1 MKNKSSML
9 DTAVVLLLMG
19 MFILLS
25 IGVMVLGIS
34 VYNNTNELS
43 SENYAQRTVLSYI
56 ANQVRRGDT
65 SGGVE
70 LRDIDGVS
78 ALVFRQDFDGTDYLT
93 CLYAYDGAL
102 RELFTEDG
110 SEQELASGIP
120 IMPVAALS
128 FAVRDGLIEVK
139 VTDEE
144 SGQPQS
150 LLLSPRSGVNRR

>member
-19 MFILLS
+19 MFVLLS

-34 VYNNTNELS
+34 VYNNTNKLS

-65 SGGVE
+65 GGGIEV
-70 LRDIDGVS
+70 RDIDGVR

-93 CLYAYDGAL
+93 CLYAHDGEL

-110 SEQELASGIP
+110 SEQELASGVP
-120 IMPVAALS
+120 IMPVTGLS
-128 FAVRDGLIEVK
+128 FAIRDGLIEVQ
-139 VTDEE
+139 VTDEASE
-144 SGQPQS
+144 VPQS
-150 LLLSPRSGVNRR
+150 LLLSPRSGVNGG